1 MFSPQ
6 LLASAEAHLSGS
18 YTPGSI
24 KGLPA
29 VLWRTVQGCLKGHAV
44 SDTGATS
51 EMAPLGSIVAL
62 HLSLVAN
69 GIVGFEFLACDAQ
82 NRRSFKVA
90 NGTVVES
97 SWLATL
103 HIPIG
108 GTPYGYRL
116 RVYVVDTGA
125 EPDAQVPLLLSNPT
139 LGEWDALMDSRT
151 GVYQLHSVNR
161 YGVRCA
167 RSRAGH
173 HLFPIVASGQ
183 PG

>member
-1 MFSPQ
+1 M
-6 LLASAEAHLSGS
+6 
-18 YTPGSI
+18 
-24 KGLPA
+24 
-29 VLWRTVQGCLKGHAV
+29 
-44 SDTGATS
+44 
-51 EMAPLGSIVAL
+51 
-62 HLSLVAN
+62 AN
-69 GIVGFEFLACDAQ
+69 GDLKMANDG
-82 NRRSFKVA
+82 FKVA

-173 HLFPIVASGQ
+173 HLFPIVAMATDLQQHTWSVNDRTDWSRHPRARASTPEPSDDAMATTELSG
-183 PG
+183 